1 MNNKISIN
9 FKLFFTFFKIGLF
22 SFGGGAA
29 MIPLI
34 REEAVNRHEWASDDD
49 IVDIVS
55 LSESTPG
62 PIAVNAATFLG
73 KRVNGFWGA
82 FCATL
87 GVILP
92 SFLIIYLIAN
102 VLRQFEEVEVVRF
115 AFTGIRAGVLALIV
129 RALLIMFSN
138 VEKGSF
144 SYILMGAA
152 FLCVSFFHCN
162 VLLVILLSALTGIVA
177 SWKTKKADKHQI
189 PDEGRKR

>member
-1 MNNKISIN
+1 
-9 FKLFFTFFKIGLF
+9 
-22 SFGGGAA
+22 